1 MTTAP
6 LEPLRH
12 AVPADTE
19 RRPDHYDV
27 EGRTPAIAFAPGDRF
42 QVAALLRASSDAG
55 LVVVPQ
61 GGRTATGFGRPL
73 EGYDVALDLRGM
85 HRVSEYVPDDLTV
98 TVEAGLSL
106 GQLQQTLGEHGQYL
120 PVDPPPGDEVTI
132 GGMLATAR
140 TGAWRGHMG
149 SPRDHL
155 LGVEVA
161 LPSGALARSGGRV
174 VKNVTGYDLHRM
186 HTGAL
191 GAFGVI
197 VEASF
202 KIAPRPA
209 ATRTLAAPA
218 ADLNEA
224 TRVARTAWDASL
236 ATRALTLLGSAAAAH
251 LGLPSRPTVLIELA
265 GSEAA
270 VDRSAREF
278 EALSGRTEAPTGEIW
293 KRLRALHGDATVS
306 VARLGVPPSLVA
318 DIVASAEGAGG
329 RAWGHLAAGAVII
342 HGDLPVE
349 ALRRLR
355 ATAEERQGFLQ
366 LEQAP
371 LTLRREFAPAE
382 PGDGDL
388 VRALRDRFDLK
399 RTINRGRWGTGL

>member
-1 MTTAP
+1 
-6 LEPLRH
+6 
-12 AVPADTE
+12 
-19 RRPDHYDV
+19 
-27 EGRTPAIAFAPGDRF
+27 
-42 QVAALLRASSDAG
+42 
-55 LVVVPQ
+55 
-61 GGRTATGFGRPL
+61 
-73 EGYDVALDLRGM
+73 M
-85 HRVSEYVPDDLTV
+85 HRVAEYVPDDLTV
-98 TVEAGLSL
+98 TVEAGLPL

-120 PVDPPPGDEVTI
+120 PVDPPPGDDVTI

-224 TRVARTAWDASL
+224 MRVARTAWDASL

-278 EALSGRTEAPTGEIW
+278 GALSGRTEEPTGEIW
-293 KRLRALHGDATVS
+293 KRLRALHGDATVP
-306 VARLGVPPSLVA
+306 VARLGVPPS
-318 DIVASAEGAGG
+318 
-329 RAWGHLAAGAVII
+329 
-342 HGDLPVE
+342 
-349 ALRRLR
+349 
-355 ATAEERQGFLQ
+355 
-366 LEQAP
+366 
-371 LTLRREFAPAE
+371 
-382 PGDGDL
+382 
-388 VRALRDRFDLK
+388 
-399 RTINRGRWGTGL
+399 